1 MLSAKNIEFEYG
13 NTQVLRSTSFSVSEG
28 EKIALVGPNG
38 VGKST
43 LLKIMGDVLQPSSGN
58 ILHPKNLNIGY
69 MPQEIDGYQDM
80 TGADFLS
87 EITGVSKALSD
98 LEAATAQYAAMQ
110 SSASQDLYQEAY
122 ERVESLQAY
131 TLSERITKP
140 LARVGLETSV
150 LDKKI
155 SELSGGQKTKLALSA
170 ILLSN
175 FDIFLLD
182 EPTNN
187 LDMLGLNILEDFI
200 KKSGSA
206 FVMVSH
212 DRWFIKSTCK
222 KVAELLP
229 SGDIK
234 LYTLGYDEYIQSRR
248 KELESAEQAHE
259 DYTEEKKRLEVSA
272 RDRAMNAQSAA
283 NNSVSSD
290 NDKVGTDYR
299 KEKAANTYAKA
310 ASAISTRLDQL
321 HKPDKPV
328 REINLNFR
336 FTGTNVKLPPV
347 AATVNGAVVEFG
359 SVVLGPYSLVI
370 NTGQKIVIIGPNAG
384 GKSSFIKLL
393 AGVVKPTGGS
403 INISN
408 GMTIGYIDQDFS
420 FREPNKSVLDNIIR
434 DTGSTNSEIYN
445 LLARFNIKKEKAD
458 SLPHALSPGQRV
470 RALLAGVV
478 AQGANLLILDEPT
491 NHLDIPASNEL
502 QSALKQYDG
511 TIVVVTH
518 DRELIEALGDKKI
531 VVIDKGKIL
540 TGNEEK
546 EYINQSNIN

>member
-69 MPQEIDGYQDM
+69 MPQEIDSYQDM

-98 LEAATAQYAAMQ
+98 LEATTAQYATIQ

-200 KKSGSA
+200 KKSG
-206 FVMVSH
+206 
-212 DRWFIKSTCK
+212 
-222 KVAELLP
+222 
-229 SGDIK
+229 
-234 LYTLGYDEYIQSRR
+234 
-248 KELESAEQAHE
+248 
-259 DYTEEKKRLEVSA
+259 
-272 RDRAMNAQSAA
+272 
-283 NNSVSSD
+283 
-290 NDKVGTDYR
+290 
-299 KEKAANTYAKA
+299 
-310 ASAISTRLDQL
+310 
-321 HKPDKPV
+321 
-328 REINLNFR
+328 
-336 FTGTNVKLPPV
+336 
-347 AATVNGAVVEFG
+347 
-359 SVVLGPYSLVI
+359 VLI
-370 NTGQKIVIIGPNAG
+370 A
-384 GKSSFIKLL
+384 
-393 AGVVKPTGGS
+393 
-403 INISN
+403 
-408 GMTIGYIDQDFS
+408 
-420 FREPNKSVLDNIIR
+420 
-434 DTGSTNSEIYN
+434 
-445 LLARFNIKKEKAD
+445 
-458 SLPHALSPGQRV
+458 
-470 RALLAGVV
+470 
-478 AQGANLLILDEPT
+478 
-491 NHLDIPASNEL
+491 
-502 QSALKQYDG
+502 
-511 TIVVVTH
+511 
-518 DRELIEALGDKKI
+518 
-531 VVIDKGKIL
+531 
-540 TGNEEK
+540 
-546 EYINQSNIN
+546 